1 MAAGSH
7 ATGMS
12 YQAGF
17 ATVSYELKI
26 DGDLEFANVDDGRV
40 TLTLT
45 SYNAK
50 PTGTNIDGATI
61 RRTGKENAW
70 TIGFEPAS
78 VQRSTDGGMEI
89 TVIMQWLANKKLSDP
104 DSVQA
109 GFPAGAKY
117 NPIILSGLDFKV
129 KEAAD
134 AGGAEVETSANAT
147 GGIDLHKKMQLWSW
161 RAYCQTVIALPG
173 QSEWTSYFGAEED

>member
-1 MAAGSH
+1 
-7 ATGMS
+7 
-12 YQAGF
+12 
-17 ATVSYELKI
+17 
-26 DGDLEFANVDDGRV
+26 
-40 TLTLT
+40 
-45 SYNAK
+45 
-50 PTGTNIDGATI
+50 
-61 RRTGKENAW
+61 
-70 TIGFEPAS
+70 
-78 VQRSTDGGMEI
+78 MEI

-109 GFPAGAKY
+109 GSRAGAKY

-134 AGGAEVETSANAT
+134 AGGTKVETSANAT
-147 GGIDLHKKMQLWSW
+147 GGIGLHKKMQSWSW